1 MTRILLAVLALPS
14 LLAAQELPTYAAPAR
29 RGFSIGVTGFTG
41 GLWQPSG
48 VDLAVLRPFGAPA
61 SHGVVSLG
69 ARLGSFV
76 QDQAVLIGG
85 SQGFFVTALLGVR
98 RPIANLA
105 MVGTDRDPSWVRL
118 VAAPELGVSAGIDS
132 PLPEGRYWG
141 TGALLFGLSFGGNQ
155 RIDESFAILAGPAVF
170 AGKAGANLHLQV
182 SLRYQTSSGGTRRR
196 GPPD

>member
-1 MTRILLAVLALPS
+1 MTRLAALLLIAPA
-14 LLAAQELPTYAAPAR
+14 LLAAQEPRDSVMPPAR
-29 RGFSIGVTGFTG
+29 RGLVAGVTGFTG
-41 GLWQPSG
+41 GTWQPSG
-48 VDLAVLRPFGAPA
+48 LEIGVLR
-61 SHGVVSLG
+61 SLG
-69 ARLGSFV
+69 TARYVSAMVRLGSFV

-98 RPIANLA
+98 RPVANLA

-132 PLPEGRYWG
+132 PLPEGGYWG
-141 TGALLFGLSFGGNQ
+141 TGALLFGLSFGGDQ
-155 RIDESFAILAGPAVF
+155 RIDENFAILAGPAVF
-170 AGKAGANLHLQV
+170 AGKAGANLHVQV

>member
-1 MTRILLAVLALPS
+1 MTRILLVVLALPS
-14 LLAAQELPTYAAPAR
+14 LLAAQELPTFDAPAR

-41 GLWQPSG
+41 GSWQPSG
-48 VDLAVLRPFGAPA
+48 VDVAVVRPFGAPA

-76 QDQAVLIGG
+76 QDQAVLI
-85 SQGFFVTALLGVR
+85 R
-98 RPIANLA
+98 RPVANLA

-132 PLPEGRYWG
+132 PLPEGGYWG
-141 TGALLFGLSFGGNQ
+141 TGALLFGLSFGGDQ
-155 RIDESFAILAGPAVF
+155 RIDENFAILAGPAVF
-170 AGKAGANLHLQV
+170 AGKAGANLHVQV

>member
-1 MTRILLAVLALPS
+1 MTRILLAVIVLPS
-14 LLAAQELPTYAAPAR
+14 LLAAQELPTFDAR
-29 RGFSIGVTGFTG
+29 AGRGFSIGVTGFTG
-41 GLWQPSG
+41 GSWQPSG
-48 VDLAVLRPFGAPA
+48 VDVAVLRPFGAPA

-85 SQGFFVTALLGVR
+85 SQGFFVTVLLGAR
-98 RPIANLA
+98 RPVANLA
-105 MVGTDRDPSWVRL
+105 MVGTDRDPNWVRL

-132 PLPEGRYWG
+132 PLPEGGYWG
-141 TGALLFGLSFGGNQ
+141 TGALLFGLSFGGDQ
-155 RIDESFAILAGPAVF
+155 RIDENFAILAGPAVF

-196 GPPD
+196 GPPH

>member
-1 MTRILLAVLALPS
+1 VTRILLVALALPS
-14 LLAAQELPTYAAPAR
+14 IVAAQEPPTYAAAAS
-29 RGFSIGVTGFTG
+29 RGFAIGVTGFTG
-41 GLWQPSG
+41 GNWQPPG
-48 VDLAVLRPFGAPA
+48 VDLALLRPVGAPTG
-61 SHGVVSLG
+61 HGVMSLG
-69 ARLGSFV
+69 VRLGSFV

-85 SQGFFVTALLGVR
+85 SKGFFVTALLGVR

-132 PLPEGRYWG
+132 PLPEGGYWG
-141 TGALLFGLSFGGNQ
+141 TGALLFGLSFGGDQ
-155 RIDESFAILAGPAVF
+155 RIDENFAILAGPAVF
-170 AGKAGANLHLQV
+170 AGKGGANLHLQV

>member
-14 LLAAQELPTYAAPAR
+14 LLAAQELPTYAAPGR

-41 GLWQPSG
+41 GSWQPSG
-48 VDLAVLRPFGAPA
+48 VDVAVLRPFGAPA

-98 RPIANLA
+98 RPVANLA

-118 VAAPELGVSAGIDS
+118 VAAPELGVSAGINS
-132 PLPEGRYWG
+132 PLPEGSYWG
-141 TGALLFGLSFGGNQ
+141 TGALLLGLSFGGDQ
-155 RIDESFAILAGPAVF
+155 RIDENFAILAGPAVF
-170 AGKAGANLHLQV
+170 AGKAGANLHVQV